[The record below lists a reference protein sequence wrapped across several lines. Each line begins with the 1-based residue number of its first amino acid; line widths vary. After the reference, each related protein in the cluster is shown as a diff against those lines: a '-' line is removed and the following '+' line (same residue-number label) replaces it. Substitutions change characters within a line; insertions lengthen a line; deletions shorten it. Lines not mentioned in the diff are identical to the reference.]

1 MGETAKPFL
10 LKPFSATE
18 KHLKNNLIIFCKGLK
33 LHANANW
40 EHLFADPVPEFSH
53 LDRNSDFEILSLR
66 HLPQL
71 LSGCF
76 LRSLTST
83 LPNMLGMTPWR
94 TENEHPLLFILKKKI
109 SGFIT
114 EHCSSS
120 WVINL
125 KTCGVICSSLK
136 KSVKINGKE
145 SVCMCIYWWVLGVLS
160 LCCCTCFS
168 PVVLSRDY
176 SSCSAHT
183 SHCSGISYCT
193 ARALEPAGFSSCGLW
208 PQWLRFL
215 GSRAQAQELWQGLSC
230 PSVYGIIMGQGSTSV
245 SCIGRQIL
253 YHWSIREAPICIY
266 LYKDGFYLTFLKI
279 NGKL

>member
-53 LDRNSDFEILSLR
+53 LDRNSDFEILGLR

-83 LPNMLGMTPWR
+83 LPNLLGVTPWR
-94 TENEHPLLFILKKKI
+94 TENERPLLFILKKKI

-114 EHCSSS
+114 ESCSST
-120 WVINL
+120 WYL
-125 KTCGVICSSLK
+125 KTYGVICISLK

-145 SVCMCIYWWVLGVLS
+145 SVCVYTYLLILGVLS
-160 LCCCTCFS
+160 L
-168 PVVLSRDY
+168 LL
-176 SSCSAHT
+176 
-183 SHCSGISYCT
+183 
-193 ARALEPAGFSSCGLW
+193 RAPFSSCGAQGRLW
-208 PQWLRFL
+208 LQCARFSCSGFL
-215 GSRAQAQELWQGLSC
+215 TAQHGL
-230 PSVYGIIMGQGSTSV
+230 
-245 SCIGRQIL
+245 
-253 YHWSIREAPICIY
+253 
-266 LYKDGFYLTFLKI
+266 
-279 NGKL
+279 